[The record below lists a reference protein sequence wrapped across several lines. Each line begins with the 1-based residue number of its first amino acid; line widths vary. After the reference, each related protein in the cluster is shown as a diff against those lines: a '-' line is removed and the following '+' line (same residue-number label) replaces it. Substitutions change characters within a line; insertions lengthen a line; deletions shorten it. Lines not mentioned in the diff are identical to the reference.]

1 MEISVGLAAQ
11 LAVNTLQIGAVY
23 VLFALGL
30 TLVFGVMKVINFAH
44 GQFFT
49 LAALIIAATMP
60 ELTAQFSLPAWLDY
74 FICFALACI
83 VVGILSAVLY
93 FVGFERYLRDL
104 VGSFI
109 LSVGLLLF
117 LEGVYLWLFGGAP
130 RVVPKLLTGQ
140 VSFFGGAMESQR
152 LVICAIALAATAG
165 LYQLVAKTRLGK
177 ALRAV
182 AEDREAAM
190 LQGIRYRQISFYGF
204 MIGSG
209 LAAISGG
216 LIAPLTAIT
225 PALGNDYLTKAFI
238 IIIIGGLGSIPG
250 AILGGFLIAA
260 VESFAGY
267 YLDLSYATIAMF
279 VLVMVFLLVRPQGI
293 LGVAER

>member
-1 MEISVGLAAQ
+1 MGLFAQ
-11 LAVNTLQIGAVY
+11 LCFNTLQIGSVY

-49 LAALIIAATMP
+49 LAALLIAAAMP
-60 ELTAQFSLPAWLDY
+60 AFTLQLGFPVWIDY
-74 FICFALACI
+74 MISFALAMI
-83 VVGILSAVLY
+83 VVLLLAAVLY

-104 VGSFI
+104 IGSFI
-109 LSVGLLLF
+109 LSLGLLLL
-117 LEGVYLWLFGGAP
+117 LEGIYLWLFTGAP
-130 RVVPKLLTGQ
+130 RVVAKVVPGQ
-140 VSFFGGAMESQR
+140 VGFGGGAMEAQR
-152 LVICAIALAATAG
+152 LVICVLSLAATAG
-165 LYQLVAKTRLGK
+165 LYLFVQHSRMGK

-190 LQGIRYRQISFYGF
+190 LQGIRYRSTSFYGF
-204 MIGSG
+204 LIGSA

-216 LIAPLTAIT
+216 LIAPLTPIT

-260 VESFAGY
+260 IESFAGY
-267 YLDLSYATIAMF
+267 FLDLSYATIAMF
-279 VLVMVFLLVRPQGI
+279 ALVIVFLLLRPQGI
-293 LGVAER
+293 LGHAQR

>member
-1 MEISVGLAAQ
+1 MGLIAQ
-11 LAVNTLQIGAVY
+11 LLVNTLQIGAVY

-49 LAALIIAATMP
+49 LAALVIAATMP
-60 ELTAQFSLPAWLDY
+60 TFTARFGLPAWVDY
-74 FICFALACI
+74 FVCFALALLA
-83 VVGILSAVLY
+83 VSVLAAVLY

-104 VGSFI
+104 IGSFI
-109 LSVGLLLF
+109 LSVGLLL
-117 LEGVYLWLFGGAP
+117 LLDGVYLWAFGGAP

-140 VSFFGGAMESQR
+140 VSFGGGAMEAQR
-152 LVICAIALAATAG
+152 LVICGLALAATIG
-165 LYQLVAKTRLGK
+165 LYLIVQHTKLGW

-204 MIGSG
+204 MIGSA

-250 AILGGFLIAA
+250 AIVGGFLIAA
-260 VESFAGY
+260 IESVAGS
-267 YLDLSYATIAMF
+267 LWDLSYATIAMF
-279 VLVMVFLLVRPQGI
+279 GLVIVFLLIRPQGI
-293 LGVAER
+293 LGHAQR

>member
-1 MEISVGLAAQ
+1 VGLIAQ
-11 LAVNTLQIGAVY
+11 LLVNTLQIGAVY

-49 LAALIIAATMP
+49 LAALVIAATMP
-60 ELTAQFSLPAWLDY
+60 AFTARFGLPPWVDYLVCFSLAM
-74 FICFALACI
+74 A
-83 VVGILSAVLY
+83 AV
-93 FVGFERYLRDL
+93 
-104 VGSFI
+104 S
-109 LSVGLLLF
+109 
-117 LEGVYLWLFGGAP
+117 GAP

-140 VSFFGGAMESQR
+140 VSLAGGAMETQR
-152 LVICAIALAATAG
+152 LVICGVALAATFG
-165 LYQLVAKTRLGK
+165 LYQLVQHTKLGK

-190 LQGIRYRQISFYGF
+190 LQGIRYRRISFYGF
-204 MIGSG
+204 MIGSA

-250 AILGGFLIAA
+250 AIVAGFLIAA
-260 VESFAGY
+260 IESVAGSFY
-267 YLDLSYATIAMF
+267 DLSYATIAMF
-279 VLVMVFLLVRPQGI
+279 ALVIVFLLIRPQGI
-293 LGVAER
+293 MGHAQR

>member
-1 MEISVGLAAQ
+1 MTISAGLLAQ
-11 LAVNTLQIGAVY
+11 LLVNTLQIGAVY

-49 LAALIIAATMP
+49 LAALVVAVTMP
-60 ELTAQFSLPAWLDY
+60 ELTAHFGLPAWLDY
-74 FICFALACI
+74 LASFVAAII
-83 VVGILSAVLY
+83 VVGVLGAVLY

-104 VGSFI
+104 IGSFI

-117 LEGVYLWLFGGAP
+117 LEGIYLWLFGGAP
-130 RVVPKLLTGQ
+130 RVVPKLIEGQ
-140 VSFFGGAMESQR
+140 VSIFGGAMEAQR

-165 LYQLVAKTRLGK
+165 LYQFVAKTRMGK

-190 LQGIRYRQISFYGF
+190 LQGIKYRRISFYGF
-204 MIGSG
+204 MIGSS

-225 PALGNDYLTKAFI
+225 PALGNDYLAKAFI

-250 AILGGFLIAA
+250 AIVGGFLIAA

-279 VLVMVFLLVRPQGI
+279 VLVMGFLLVRPQGI
-293 LGVAER
+293 LGIAER

>member
-1 MEISVGLAAQ
+1 MTGLVAQ
-11 LAVNTLQIGAVY
+11 IFLNTLQIGAVY

-49 LAALIIAATMP
+49 GAALVIAATMP
-60 ELTAQFSLPAWLDY
+60 MFTARFGMPAWVDY
-74 FICFALACI
+74 FVCFVLAM
-83 VVGILSAVLY
+83 VAVGVLAAVLY

-109 LSVGLLLF
+109 LSVGLLL
-117 LEGVYLWLFGGAP
+117 LLDGVYLWAFSGAP

-140 VSFFGGAMESQR
+140 VSLGGGAMETQR
-152 LVICAIALAATAG
+152 LVICCLALAATVG
-165 LYQLVAKTRLGK
+165 LYQLVQHTKLGW

-190 LQGIRYRQISFYGF
+190 LQGIRYRRISFYGF
-204 MIGSG
+204 MIGSA

-250 AILGGFLIAA
+250 AIVGGFLIAA
-260 VESFAGY
+260 IESVAGSLY
-267 YLDLSYATIAMF
+267 DLSYATIAMF
-279 VLVMVFLLVRPQGI
+279 GLVILFLLIRPQGI
-293 LGVAER
+293 LGHAQR

>member
-1 MEISVGLAAQ
+1 MWLIAQ
-11 LAVNTLQIGAVY
+11 LLVNTLQIGAVY
-23 VLFALGL
+23 VLFSLGL
-30 TLVFGVMKVINFAH
+30 TLVFGVMNVINFAH

-49 LAALIIAATMP
+49 LAALLIAATMP
-60 ELTAQFSLPAWLDY
+60 AFTAQFGLPAWVDY
-74 FICFALACI
+74 FVCFALAMLA
-83 VVGILSAVLY
+83 VGALAAVLY

-104 VGSFI
+104 IGSFI
-109 LSVGLLLF
+109 LSVGLLL
-117 LEGVYLWLFGGAP
+117 LLDGVYLWAFGGAP

-140 VSFFGGAMESQR
+140 VSLAGGAMETQR
-152 LVICAIALAATAG
+152 LVICGLALAATFG
-165 LYQLVAKTRLGK
+165 LYLIVQHTKLGW

-190 LQGIRYRQISFYGF
+190 LQGIRYRRISFYGF
-204 MIGSG
+204 MIGST

-250 AILGGFLIAA
+250 AIVGGFLIAA
-260 VESFAGY
+260 IESVAGS
-267 YLDLSYATIAMF
+267 LWDLSYATIVMF
-279 VLVMVFLLVRPQGI
+279 GLVIVFLLVRPEGI
-293 LGVAER
+293 LGHAQR